1 MVCFRCNVAG
11 EVPADP
17 HYSYRGEP
25 MNACN
30 HTNQQTARILIV
42 EDHPVV
48 RRGLAELI
56 NAEPDLRVCG
66 EADDAPAAV
75 QLLGQVHPDL
85 VLVDISLKRGNG
97 IDLVKQIKAR
107 DGQVKILVTSVHDE
121 ALYAE
126 RALRAGAMGY
136 LNKSEPIP
144 TILNAI
150 RQVLRGRIFLSM
162 PMVNRMLQ
170 NPVQDNTPE
179 SPIASLSDRELQVFE
194 LISRGLTTR
203 EIASKLLLSIKTI
216 ETHRDHI
223 RMKLKLKNS
232 TELIHH
238 AVQWF
243 LESNAALRMGHEE
256 KTDVLEER
264 QAASIGAV
272 TANGN
277 GNEPAGMPATYAVPE
292 ASR

>member
-1 MVCFRCNVAG
+1 
-11 EVPADP
+11 
-17 HYSYRGEP
+17 
-25 MNACN
+25 MNASN
-30 HTNQQTARILIV
+30 NSNQQAAARILIV

-48 RRGLAELI
+48 RRGLVELI
-56 NAEPDLRVCG
+56 NAEPDLKVCG

-85 VLVDISLKRGNG
+85 VVIDISLKRGNG

-107 DGQVKILVTSVHDE
+107 DNQIKLLVTSVHDE
-121 ALYAE
+121 SLYAE

-144 TILNAI
+144 MILNAI

-170 NPVQDNTPE
+170 SPVQDSEE
-179 SPIASLSDRELQVFE
+179 SPISSLSDRELQVFE

-203 EIASKLLLSIKTI
+203 EIATKLLRSIKTI

-243 LESNAALRMGHEE
+243 LESNAALRMANEPSRA
-256 KTDVLEER
+256 DVIEER
-264 QAASIGAV
+264 DSKPVPPPPSPAPSRVEVGASGGTEAVPVPVAAAAA
-272 TANGN
+272 ANRS
-277 GNEPAGMPATYAVPE
+277 TYAAPE

>member
-1 MVCFRCNVAG
+1 MDNTSDSANK
-11 EVPADP
+11 PAI
-17 HYSYRGEP
+17 
-25 MNACN
+25 
-30 HTNQQTARILIV
+30 RIVIV

-48 RRGLAELI
+48 RKGLVELI
-56 NAEPDLRVCG
+56 NAEPDLQVVG
-66 EADDAPAAV
+66 EADDAPEAI
-75 QLLGQVHPDL
+75 QVLSQTHPDL

-97 IDLVKQIKAR
+97 IDLLKQIRAR
-107 DGQVKILVTSVHDE
+107 DGHARLLVTSVHDE
-121 ALYAE
+121 GLYAE

-136 LNKSEPIP
+136 VNKAEPIQN
-144 TILNAI
+144 IINAI
-150 RQVLRGRIFLSM
+150 HQVMKGRIFLSM

-170 NPVQDNTPE
+170 AGHAEAPPD
-179 SPIASLSDRELQVFE
+179 SPIATLSDRELQVFE

-243 LESNAALRMGHEE
+243 LESNAALKMPAEE
-256 KTDVLEER
+256 HAPELQPTEESET
-264 QAASIGAV
+264 AAAIADAHR
-272 TANGN
+272 TAGLAQTNEHV
-277 GNEPAGMPATYAVPE
+277 EPAPALATSATSNPVSTVP
-292 ASR
+292 AGSP

>member
-1 MVCFRCNVAG
+1 
-11 EVPADP
+11 
-17 HYSYRGEP
+17 
-25 MNACN
+25 MNTGN
-30 HTNQQTARILIV
+30 HSNQQAARILIV

-48 RRGLAELI
+48 RRGLVELI
-56 NAEPDLRVCG
+56 NAEADLKVVG

-85 VLVDISLKRGNG
+85 VVIDISLKRGNG

-107 DGQVKILVTSVHDE
+107 DNQIKLLVTSVHDE
-121 ALYAE
+121 SLYAE

-136 LNKSEPIP
+136 LNKSEPVP
-144 TILNAI
+144 MILNAI

-170 NPVQDNTPE
+170 NPVQDTGEE
-179 SPIASLSDRELQVFE
+179 SPISSLSDRELQVFE

-203 EIASKLLLSIKTI
+203 EIATKLLLSIKTI

-243 LESNAALRMGHEE
+243 LESNAALRMGNETSRAEVVEE
-256 KTDVLEER
+256 PGSKPFPLPASPPSRVEVGAGGKPENVPVP
-264 QAASIGAV
+264 AASADRVNRSIYVG
-272 TANGN
+272 
-277 GNEPAGMPATYAVPE
+277 PE

>member
-1 MVCFRCNVAG
+1 MDTSNI
-11 EVPADP
+11 
-17 HYSYRGEP
+17 SS
-25 MNACN
+25 
-30 HTNQQTARILIV
+30 QQVTRILLV

-56 NAEPDLRVCG
+56 NAEPDMRVVG
-66 EADDAPAAV
+66 EADDAPEAI
-75 QLLGQVHPDL
+75 QLLGQTHPDL
-85 VLVDISLKRGNG
+85 VMVDISLKRGNG
-97 IDLVKQIKAR
+97 IDLLKQIRAR
-107 DGQVKILVTSVHDE
+107 DGHIKMLVTSVHDE
-121 ALYAE
+121 SLYAE

-136 LNKSEPIP
+136 VNKAEPVP
-144 TILNAI
+144 NILNAI
-150 RQVLRGRIFLSM
+150 RQVMRGRIFLSM

-170 NPVQDNTPE
+170 NTPVEAVEE
-179 SPIASLSDRELQVFE
+179 SPIATLSDRELQVFE

-243 LESNAALRMGHEE
+243 LESNAALRMGNESEAIGLRPVTEEAGNGHENHIRE
-256 KTDVLEER
+256 NDGQEDEISPATTGGPGV
-264 QAASIGAV
+264 AAS
-272 TANGN
+272 
-277 GNEPAGMPATYAVPE
+277 
-292 ASR
+292 SR

>member
-1 MVCFRCNVAG
+1 
-11 EVPADP
+11 
-17 HYSYRGEP
+17 
-25 MNACN
+25 MNASN
-30 HTNQQTARILIV
+30 VSNQQPSRILIV

-48 RRGLAELI
+48 RRGLVELI
-56 NAEPDLRVCG
+56 AAEPDLQVCG
-66 EADDAPAAV
+66 EAEDAPAAI
-75 QLLGQVHPDL
+75 QLLGQVRPDL
-85 VLVDISLKRGNG
+85 VLIDISLKRGNG

-107 DGQVKILVTSVHDE
+107 DNQIKLLVTSVHDE
-121 ALYAE
+121 SLYAE

-136 LNKSEPIP
+136 LNKSESVP
-144 TILNAI
+144 TILNAV

-170 NPVQDNTPE
+170 SPVQEDTEE

-203 EIASKLLLSIKTI
+203 EIAGKLLLSIKTI

-243 LESNAALRMGHEE
+243 LESNAALRMGVEGDRTE
-256 KTDVLEER
+256 VVAEREQAIAAAPAFVQPAASGNGADLTALPAGER
-264 QAASIGAV
+264 QA
-272 TANGN
+272 
-277 GNEPAGMPATYAVPE
+277 YAVPE

>member
-1 MVCFRCNVAG
+1 
-11 EVPADP
+11 
-17 HYSYRGEP
+17 
-25 MNACN
+25 MNTSN
-30 HTNQQTARILIV
+30 NSNQQAARILIV

-48 RRGLAELI
+48 RRGLVDLI
-56 NAEPDLRVCG
+56 NGEPDLHVCG
-66 EADDAPAAV
+66 EADDAPAAI
-75 QLLGQVHPDL
+75 QLLGQARPDL
-85 VLVDISLKRGNG
+85 VLIDISLKRGNG

-107 DGQVKILVTSVHDE
+107 DSQIKLLVTSVHDE
-121 ALYAE
+121 SLYAE

-136 LNKSEPIP
+136 VNKSEPIP
-144 TILNAI
+144 TILNAV

-170 NPVQDNTPE
+170 SPAPETTQE
-179 SPIASLSDRELQVFE
+179 SPISSLSDRELQVFE

-243 LESNAALRMGHEE
+243 LESNAALRMSPEE
-256 KTDVLEER
+256 LERPQGAEKRATAAPTPVGATNGDGADAAPAPVRER
-264 QAASIGAV
+264 PV
-272 TANGN
+272 
-277 GNEPAGMPATYAVPE
+277 YAVPE
-292 ASR
+292 PSR

>member
-1 MVCFRCNVAG
+1 
-11 EVPADP
+11 
-17 HYSYRGEP
+17 
-25 MNACN
+25 MNTSN
-30 HTNQQTARILIV
+30 NSDQQAARILIV

-48 RRGLAELI
+48 RRGLVELI
-56 NAEPDLRVCG
+56 NAEPDLHVCG
-66 EADDAPAAV
+66 EADDAPAAI
-75 QLLGQVHPDL
+75 QSLGQARPDL
-85 VLVDISLKRGNG
+85 VIIDISLKRGNG

-107 DGQVKILVTSVHDE
+107 DGQIKLLVTSVHDE
-121 ALYAE
+121 SLYAE

-136 LNKSEPIP
+136 VNKSEPIQ

-170 NPVQDNTPE
+170 SPAPEATQE

-243 LESNAALRMGHEE
+243 LESNAALRMGQEE
-256 KTDVLEER
+256 SER
-264 QAASIGAV
+264 PEGAAKRLAGVSPAV
-272 TANGN
+272 VSPDGN
-277 GNEPAGMPATYAVPE
+277 GGDAAAVAAAARAPIFAVPE
-292 ASR
+292 PSR

>member
-1 MVCFRCNVAG
+1 
-11 EVPADP
+11 
-17 HYSYRGEP
+17 
-25 MNACN
+25 MN
-30 HTNQQTARILIV
+30 TSNQSNLQAARILIV

-48 RRGLAELI
+48 RRGLVELI
-56 NAEPDLRVCG
+56 NAEPDLKVCG

-75 QLLGQVHPDL
+75 QLLGQTHPDL
-85 VLVDISLKRGNG
+85 VMIDISLKRGNG

-107 DGQVKILVTSVHDE
+107 DSQVKLLVTSVHDE
-121 ALYAE
+121 SLYAE

-136 LNKSEPIP
+136 VNKSEPIP

-170 NPVQDNTPE
+170 SPTPEAIEE
-179 SPIASLSDRELQVFE
+179 SPISSLSDRELQVFE

-243 LESNAALRMGHEE
+243 LESNAALRMTQDGESVVKRE
-256 KTDVLEER
+256 PVTEVVPG
-264 QAASIGAV
+264 AAPV
-272 TANGN
+272 ANVADTGKLN
-277 GNEPAGMPATYAVPE
+277 PAAAEQPALARPIYAVPE

>member
-1 MVCFRCNVAG
+1 
-11 EVPADP
+11 
-17 HYSYRGEP
+17 
-25 MNACN
+25 MNTSN
-30 HTNQQTARILIV
+30 NSDQQAARILIV

-48 RRGLAELI
+48 RRGLVDLI
-56 NAEPDLRVCG
+56 NAEPDLHVCG
-66 EADDAPAAV
+66 EADDAPAAI
-75 QLLGQVHPDL
+75 QLLGQTRPDL
-85 VLVDISLKRGNG
+85 VIIDISLKRGNG

-107 DGQVKILVTSVHDE
+107 DGAIKLLVTSVHDE
-121 ALYAE
+121 SLYAE

-136 LNKSEPIP
+136 VNKSEPIQ
-144 TILNAI
+144 TILNAV

-170 NPVQDNTPE
+170 SPAPETTQE

-243 LESNAALRMGHEE
+243 LESNAALRMG
-256 KTDVLEER
+256 LEESGR
-264 QAASIGAV
+264 LEGAAKRVAGLSPPVA
-272 TANGN
+272 TPDGN
-277 GNEPAGMPATYAVPE
+277 GVEADAAREPTVYAVPE

>member
-1 MVCFRCNVAG
+1 
-11 EVPADP
+11 
-17 HYSYRGEP
+17 
-25 MNACN
+25 MNNSN
-30 HTNQQTARILIV
+30 HSHQQAARILIV

-48 RRGLAELI
+48 RRGLVELI
-56 NAEPDLRVCG
+56 NAEADLHVCG
-66 EADDAPAAV
+66 EAEDAPAAI
-75 QLLGQVHPDL
+75 QMLGQTRPDL
-85 VLVDISLKRGNG
+85 VIIDISLKRGNG

-107 DGQVKILVTSVHDE
+107 DGQIRLLVTSVHDE
-121 ALYAE
+121 SLYAE

-136 LNKSEPIP
+136 VNKSEPIP

-170 NPVQDNTPE
+170 SPAPEPSEE

-194 LISRGLTTR
+194 LIARGLTTR
-203 EIASKLLLSIKTI
+203 EIAGKLLLSIKTI

-243 LESNAALRMGHEE
+243 LESNAALRMGQEESPRGEPHEAAMSGDGAGSPHRDGE
-256 KTDVLEER
+256 QTDGHRREEAESER
-264 QAASIGAV
+264 A
-272 TANGN
+272 
-277 GNEPAGMPATYAVPE
+277 EDPAIYALPE